1 MMGND
6 LKSAKYH
13 RTSQNSTATLQS
25 HPQHAAHHCRV
36 LAIAHASC
44 FCRLRFIV
52 KRKRGSPRRLCLYP
66 CLLCRRRVLFFPQ
79 YALALGAIVSALC
92 YLDYLPAH
100 RAQLFP
106 FRLAGRAILLVP
118 VPVKLLAAYTT

>member
-13 RTSQNSTATLQS
+13 RTSQNSTTTLQS

-36 LAIAHASC
+36 LAVAHARRFCGLC
-44 FCRLRFIV
+44 FLVNRR
-52 KRKRGSPRRLCLYP
+52 RGSSRRLCLYP

-79 YALALGAIVSALC
+79 YALALVAIVPAFC

-118 VPVKLLAAYTT
+118 VPVKLLATYAT